1 MSIFGEF
8 SYYYT
13 IGVCD
18 VLTMGLDS
26 TLSSGNF
33 FLYSCC
39 ILARYVF
46 KTPEWPGYS
55 AESTLTVPMTSE
67 RTWISGGIFSVQ
79 YLLCYTVNWTSLK
92 PFQKCVH
99 HYSISMRLGLHF
111 SNFFDQLWICTGGPK
126 DMNFKLLRAECRQ
139 KFTSWDWITYT
150 GELRMIYVTTSTSWH
165 SNMSP
170 ASSDGGSIRSIERN
184 GVSLI
189 NWLFMFNL
197 SPGHR

>member
-55 AESTLTVPMTSE
+55 AESTLTVLMTSE

-139 KFTSWDWITYT
+139 KFTSWDWITFRPCW
-150 GELRMIYVTTSTSWH
+150 EEISFLPIFLFFREKRSEMWREAAVWLCDKCCLSH
-165 SNMSP
+165 SIDRKS
-170 ASSDGGSIRSIERN
+170 
-184 GVSLI
+184 VV
-189 NWLFMFNL
+189 
-197 SPGHR
+197 